1 MKKQIAVRLPDELI
15 KLMNHFCEA
24 NDISKTDLVEL
35 SISFMVAR
43 ISKNK
48 GLEKSA
54 LELIKSKIKLGE
66 LKKGLL

>member
-1 MKKQIAVRLPDELI
+1 MKKQIAVRLPEQTVEL
-15 KLMNHFCEA
+15 MDHFCEE
-24 NDISKTDLVEL
+24 NDISKKDLIQL
-35 SISFMVAR
+35 SISFMVGR

-66 LKKGLL
+66 LKKDLL

>member
-1 MKKQIAVRLPDELI
+1 MKKQIAVRLPEQTVEL
-15 KLMNHFCEA
+15 MDHFCEE
-24 NDISKTDLVEL
+24 NDISKKDLIQL
-35 SISFMVAR
+35 SISFMVGR